1 MTPPHTTIQTF
12 ISALTPMRAVGGGI
26 FCLFLGLA
34 LFPSKSAVKRYI
46 SKKPSKIKFFIFLK
60 NISGLY

>member
-34 LFPSKSAVKRYI
+34 LFPSKN
-46 SKKPSKIKFFIFLK
+46 KFK
-60 NISGLY
+60 NIIIF